1 MNSIEKDQSFTLS
14 IETRLREV
22 SKLIPGVVFQ
32 YKKNTKNAK
41 WFSFCSPRASEV
53 LGVSAQEVYNDVNAI
68 YKCVLADD
76 VEPMRNSI
84 LETYSSL
91 APWKHFFRVKTEQDK
106 SFKWMKGVA
115 FPKVLHDGTIVWTGT
130 MTDVT
135 DERTIIEELQI
146 MKRVIDSTNEGIAI
160 CNVTQPGNPI
170 NYINEAFVKMYGYS
184 REELI
189 GNTHCTILGNGTH
202 QQLLEQLRSKKITA
216 PLQLGE
222 LELAKKDGTKFWNS
236 VSIIPLQDS
245 KGETTHLASFHSDI
259 SERKRNELEV
269 KAFNELLE
277 KRVVERTQKLKEV
290 NKELETF
297 NYTVSHDLQSP
308 LRLLCGYSKL
318 VNKKY
323 ATQLDAEGVEF
334 LKIIEDSSIR
344 MSNLVRDLLAFAK
357 VGKVDIAKDEI
368 SMQQMVEDVVED
380 IKKNYAASHTAIKIC
395 NLKTAKGDYSLLK
408 QVWSNL
414 IENAVKYSS
423 HQAQPE
429 VEIGCELQENTCVYY
444 VKDNG
449 IGINPEEI
457 DKIFEVFKRLSN
469 SKDFE
474 GTGVGLANVHKI
486 VTRHNG
492 KIWIESELGNGS
504 TFFFSLPC

>member
-1 MNSIEKDQSFTLS
+1 MNSIEKDQDFTLS
-14 IETRLREV
+14 IETLLREV

-32 YKKNTKNAK
+32 YKKSTENAK
-41 WFSFCSPRASEV
+41 WFSFCSPRSSEV
-53 LGVSAQEVYNDVNAI
+53 LGVSPQEVYNNINAI
-68 YKCVLADD
+68 YKCVLAED

-91 APWKHFFRVKTEQDK
+91 APWKHFFRVKTEQEK
-106 SFKWMKGVA
+106 SFRWMKGVA
-115 FPKVLHDGTIVWTGT
+115 FPKVLHDGTIMWTGT

-146 MKRVIDSTNEGIAI
+146 MKRIIDATHEGIAI

-170 NYINEAFVKMYGYS
+170 NYVNEAFLKMYGYS
-184 REELI
+184 KEELI
-189 GNTHCTILGNGTH
+189 GNTHCTILGNGRH

-222 LELAKKDGTKFWNS
+222 LELAKKDGTKFWDA

-245 KGETTHLASFHSDI
+245 NGTTTHLASFHNDI
-259 SERKRNELEV
+259 SERKKNELEI

-344 MSNLVRDLLAFAK
+344 MSNLVRDLLAFSK
-357 VGKVDIAKDEI
+357 IGKIDLDTEEIPMMQLVESVVGEV
-368 SMQQMVEDVVED
+368 
-380 IKKNYAASHTAIKIC
+380 KKNYENVHTSIHVKQMG
-395 NLKTAKGDYSLLK
+395 KAKGDYGLVK

-423 HQAQPE
+423 HQAKPK

-449 IGINPEEI
+449 IGINPDEI

-474 GTGVGLANVHKI
+474 GTGVGLANVHRIITK
-486 VTRHNG
+486 HGG
-492 KIWIESELGNGS
+492 KIWIESELGKGS

>member
-1 MNSIEKDQSFTLS
+1 
-14 IETRLREV
+14 
-22 SKLIPGVVFQ
+22 
-32 YKKNTKNAK
+32 
-41 WFSFCSPRASEV
+41 
-53 LGVSAQEVYNDVNAI
+53 
-68 YKCVLADD
+68 
-76 VEPMRNSI
+76 
-84 LETYSSL
+84 
-91 APWKHFFRVKTEQDK
+91 
-106 SFKWMKGVA
+106 
-115 FPKVLHDGTIVWTGT
+115 
-130 MTDVT
+130 
-135 DERTIIEELQI
+135 
-146 MKRVIDSTNEGIAI
+146 
-160 CNVTQPGNPI
+160 
-170 NYINEAFVKMYGYS
+170 
-184 REELI
+184 
-189 GNTHCTILGNGTH
+189 
-202 QQLLEQLRSKKITA
+202 
-216 PLQLGE
+216 
-222 LELAKKDGTKFWNS
+222 
-236 VSIIPLQDS
+236 
-245 KGETTHLASFHSDI
+245 
-259 SERKRNELEV
+259 
-269 KAFNELLE
+269 
-277 KRVVERTQKLKEV
+277 
-290 NKELETF
+290 
-297 NYTVSHDLQSP
+297 
-308 LRLLCGYSKL
+308 LLCGYSKL